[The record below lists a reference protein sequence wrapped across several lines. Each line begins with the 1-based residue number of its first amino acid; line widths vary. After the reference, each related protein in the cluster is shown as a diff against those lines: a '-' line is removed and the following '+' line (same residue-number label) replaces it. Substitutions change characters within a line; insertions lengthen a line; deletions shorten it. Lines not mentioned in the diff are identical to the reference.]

1 MSTHYDPTKNIS
13 PSAAYPEVSFYHH
26 GDDADFKKR
35 VRKTTILLSVITV
48 IELAIGLSIYTIHKG
63 PNPSAL
69 LVLMFKGVVCILTL
83 AKAYY
88 IVSVFMHLGDEIRN
102 MIMTI
107 VVPLMLFIWFIIA
120 FVADGNSYKNL
131 RNKYDKHFQE
141 TTMPVKHHA
150 AEEKPADKPVE
161 ENKGGKQ

>member
-1 MSTHYDPTKNIS
+1 
-13 PSAAYPEVSFYHH
+13 
-26 GDDADFKKR
+26 
-35 VRKTTILLSVITV
+35 LSVITV
-48 IELAIGLSIYTIHKG
+48 IELGIGLSIYTIHKG
-63 PNPSAL
+63 ENPSAL

-107 VVPLMLFIWFIIA
+107 IVPLMLFIWFIIA
-120 FVADGNSYKNL
+120 FIADGNSYKKL
-131 RNKYDKHFQE
+131 RNKFDKHFEE

-150 AEEKPADKPVE
+150 VEEKPAEKS
-161 ENKGGKQ
+161 GKQ

>member
-1 MSTHYDPTKNIS
+1 MEE
-13 PSAAYPEVSFYHH
+13 SAFQEVTIHH
-26 GDDADFKKR
+26 HTEDDASFKKK
-35 VRKTTILLSVITV
+35 VRKTTILLSVITI

-63 PNPSAL
+63 DNPNAM

-107 VVPLMLFIWFIIA
+107 IVPLMLFIWFIIA
-120 FVADGNSYKNL
+120 FIYEGNSYKNL
-131 RNKYDKHFQE
+131 RNRFDLHFKE
-141 TTMPVKHHA
+141 TTMPQKHGATEKHD
-150 AEEKPADKPVE
+150 EKPAEKS
-161 ENKGGKQ
+161 GKE

>member
-1 MSTHYDPTKNIS
+1 MEE
-13 PSAAYPEVSFYHH
+13 SAFQEVTIHH
-26 GDDADFKKR
+26 HTEDDASFKKK
-35 VRKTTILLSVITV
+35 VRKTTILLSVITI

-63 PNPSAL
+63 DNPNAM

-107 VVPLMLFIWFIIA
+107 MVPLMLFIWFIIA
-120 FVADGNSYKNL
+120 FIYEGNSYKNL
-131 RNKYDKHFQE
+131 RNKFDLHFKE
-141 TTMPVKHHA
+141 TTMPKKHGA
-150 AEEKPADKPVE
+150 TEKQEVKPAEKS
-161 ENKGGKQ
+161 GKE